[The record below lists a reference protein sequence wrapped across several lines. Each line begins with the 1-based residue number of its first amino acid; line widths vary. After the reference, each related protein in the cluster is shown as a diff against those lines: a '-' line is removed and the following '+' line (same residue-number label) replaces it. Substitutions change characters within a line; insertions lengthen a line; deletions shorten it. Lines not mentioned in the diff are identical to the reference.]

1 MKNIDF
7 SNRAKPTS
15 FKLQVNR
22 MSRQATKQ
30 HGATRTNENTSR
42 RMLCREARVQQQYL
56 QRLGLEVQTLKL
68 QRDRDPVIQA
78 LTKRNE
84 CLEKEIQY
92 LHTQA
97 MIMAR
102 KMFEKDNN

>member
-1 MKNIDF
+1 MQE
-7 SNRAKPTS
+7 SS
-15 FKLQVNR
+15 
-22 MSRQATKQ
+22 S
-30 HGATRTNENTSR
+30 TRR
-42 RMLCREARVQQQYL
+42 KLCREARVQHQYL
-56 QRLGLEVQTLKL
+56 QRLNLEVQTLKI
-68 QRDRDPVIQA
+68 QRDRDPVVQA

-102 KMFEKDNN
+102 RMFEKDEN